1 MHFTLETQKVR
12 SYLLCVGLNSIN
24 GCPQHAST
32 CTRIL
37 IGMVIDPVH
46 GIICTRL
53 LLFITVLKIF
63 LSRIG

>member
-24 GCPQHAST
+24 GWPQHAST

-37 IGMVIDPVH
+37 IGMVIYRSSVWYYLYK
-46 GIICTRL
+46 IIVIYYCVEDI
-53 LLFITVLKIF
+53 FI
-63 LSRIG
+63 

>member
-1 MHFTLETQKVR
+1 MHGFKFYKWVAPCIYMYMHFDR
-12 SYLLCVGLNSIN
+12 
-24 GCPQHAST
+24 HAW
-32 CTRIL
+32 L
-37 IGMVIDPVH
+37 YIDPVH